1 MKYEKS
7 CGAVVFTRDGG
18 AVKYVIVEEL
28 VGKYHGFPKGH
39 VERNE
44 TELETARREIS
55 EEVSL
60 DVQFIEGF
68 RTDDEYFIY
77 GGTVRKHV
85 TYFLA
90 EYTGQTPVF
99 QKSELKSVVVVPFE
113 EAMLLFEHDNTKRIL
128 TEAND
133 YLRKLEVQKAT
144 PLN

>member
-44 TELETARREIS
+44 TELETAKREIY

-60 DVQFIEGF
+60 DVRFIEGF
-68 RTDDEYFIY
+68 RAEDEYYIH

-90 EYTGQTPVF
+90 EYKEQTPVF
-99 QKSELKSVVVVPFE
+99 QKSELRSVGVVPFE
-113 EAMLLFEHDNTKRIL
+113 EAMLLLEHDNAKRIL
-128 TEAND
+128 TEANAFIKEK
-133 YLRKLEVQKAT
+133 YE
-144 PLN
+144 